1 MEDIK
6 AIPFDSGKVLNGP
19 ASGHW
24 FITPNFWKY
33 VNKDK
38 FDSIDKDKINM
49 AFREA
54 GNKIDEYNFITS
66 LDEEYQCF
74 IEFYEIFSSR
84 LLELELSKSEVT
96 CLAKDLVF
104 NTEKYVFYEDVFEEL
119 PKLRE
124 KYKLA
129 VVSDAWPSIFDVY
142 EKNDLRK
149 YFDSFIVSS
158 VLGVCKPHRMMYEA
172 ALDELD
178 VKPEEAIFI
187 DDSLKNCLGAMEL
200 GIKAYLLCRDYEDY
214 LWCKE
219 NYKDEGVE
227 IIHSLGEINL

>member
-6 AIPFDSGKVLNGP
+6 AILFDSGKVLNGP

-24 FITPNFWKY
+24 FITPNFYEY
-33 VNKDK
+33 VKKEK

-54 GNKIDEYNFITS
+54 GNKIDAYNFITS

-74 IEFYEIFSSR
+74 IEFYEIFSGR
-84 LLELELSKSEVT
+84 LPELELSKSEVT

-172 ALDELD
+172 ALDELG
-178 VKPEEAIFI
+178 VKPEDAIFI

-227 IIHSLGEINL
+227 IIHSLSEVNL

>member
-1 MEDIK
+1 MEIK
-6 AIPFDSGKVLNGP
+6 AILFDSGKVLNEP
-19 ASGHW
+19 VSGHW
-24 FITPNFWKY
+24 FITPNFWDY

-54 GNKIDEYNFITS
+54 GNKIDTYNFITD
-66 LDEEYQCF
+66 LEEEYSCF
-74 IEFYEIFSSR
+74 TEFYEIFADK
-84 LLELELSKSEVT
+84 LPELELAKSDVIN
-96 CLAKDLVF
+96 LAKDLVF
-104 NTEKYVFYEDVFEEL
+104 NTEKYVFYNDVFEII
-119 PKLRE
+119 PKLKE

-129 VVSDAWPSIFDVY
+129 IVSDAWPSIFDVY

-158 VLGVCKPHRMMYEA
+158 MIGVCKPHRKMYVS
-172 ALDELD
+172 ALDELC

-219 NYKDEGVE
+219 NYKEEAVT
-227 IIHSLGEINL
+227 IIHSLS

>member
-1 MEDIK
+1 MEIK
-6 AIPFDSGKVLNGP
+6 AILFDSGKVLNEP
-19 ASGHW
+19 VSGHW
-24 FITPNFWKY
+24 FITPNFWDY

-54 GNKIDEYNFITS
+54 GNKIDTYNFITD
-66 LDEEYQCF
+66 LEEEYSCF
-74 IEFYEIFSSR
+74 TEFYEIFADK
-84 LLELELSKSEVT
+84 LPELELAKSDVIN
-96 CLAKDLVF
+96 LAKDLVF
-104 NTEKYVFYEDVFEEL
+104 NTEKYVFYNDVFEII
-119 PKLRE
+119 PKLKE

-129 VVSDAWPSIFDVY
+129 IVSDAWPSIFDVY

-158 VLGVCKPHRMMYEA
+158 MIGVCKPHRKMYVS
-172 ALDELD
+172 ALDELC

-219 NYKDEGVE
+219 NYKEEAVT
-227 IIHSLGEINL
+227 IIHSLSEINL